1 MQEITVYDINGD
13 VLRNLVQW
21 DINIK
26 ICIKEPAIDKAY
38 KVHFFNLKSSEALV
52 VESEFSNGVLSA
64 IIPTILLME
73 PYPITGYIYFE
84 KNNEHK
90 SVYCFTFSMRKRP
103 KPANYVYNNEKNYF
117 TFEEVLAEAKE
128 YALNALN
135 YATESRSYARG
146 DTGTRPG
153 ETTDSALYYY
163 NQSKASAEASKVSE
177 TNSAK
182 YAENAKNS
190 ADTASASASTAQRL
204 ANEAEISANNSAES
218 ASVAI
223 QKASEASDSASKAK
237 QSETNSKA
245 SETAAGVSE
254 ANAAESEAN
263 ALTYKN
269 EAKTSETN
277 AKASEIAAALSQKN
291 ALASENAAKVSED
304 NSKTSEENS
313 KISETNASVSETNAK
328 ISETNSKKSE
338 ENAKNSELKALVS
351 QDAAKKSE
359 DNAQISESNALT
371 SAQTAT
377 DLANIASTKAE
388 IATAAASSAK
398 IYESNATD
406 SALAAEVSATEAA
419 NSANE
424 ANTSKASAA
433 NSALEA
439 SDNATLSAQK
449 AIEAKDSAENA
460 AASEANAQIIKETV
474 ETYVEEAVENATIA
488 TEKAQEAIDAVDS
501 IGDSVDVASQKAKEA
516 LDSANLAKSYSTGT
530 DGQIR
535 EDDNVDCA
543 KYYYEQSKKI
553 SQGFNGVIP
562 MGTITFDGLDDESN
576 QQPGYMFNI
585 SDSFISDER
594 FNDGGGIFYGAGN
607 NLMFTADGKWD
618 VFASSMVSGVKGE
631 AESEYRQGF
640 VNITPANIGLEKV
653 PNVSTN
659 DQTPTFTQ
667 ATTRANIASGE
678 KLSVI
683 FGKIM
688 KWFVDIKSVAFS
700 GSYNDLLDKPTS
712 LPANGGTAET
722 ISEILPIEKGGTGGN
737 TKKAVNDIVATGSD
751 ISDPATFSE
760 NDRFLWVFNG
770 SSVIKSKFVTLIK
783 YIESKLASVASSGSY
798 NDLTDKPTT
807 MKNPKALIFNGGSFL
822 SSYDGSVEKTINLPS
837 TLPANGGTAQTISDT
852 LPIEK
857 GGTGQTTAK
866 DALRALVEGTEDG
879 TSTPT
884 DNDWYLCQ
892 TYNGGAND
900 QSVVRRKTISL
911 WSYIKSKCDA
921 LFLKLSGGTMSGTI
935 NSSKTTGTYLAG
947 NQGQAIINSTAA
959 ANTYT
964 MLDKLNSTNG
974 VFTDGVYQNKRLF
987 QYTAKSTVDAGTNA
1001 VTKSVTLLDED
1012 GNTKFPGTVTAPRF
1026 AGTADVAT
1034 VSKQGKSY
1042 IVGSN
1047 SGNAPTKPW
1056 YKVAECSITS
1066 SFVDPTCVLLVH
1078 DSYSGNSRRF
1088 IGMIK
1093 VHFRSNEPPT
1103 GDTSVVDL
1111 TWIFKTY
1118 QLPENLFG
1126 LVRTN
1131 ITNGVKFTLYIN
1143 ISAGNYHSFD
1153 ISVLSNTSR
1162 DTDGHYFIFAD
1173 NLKANGDLASI
1184 TPTGNTQVVSSGYGY
1199 LVANKLGTAT
1209 VGAVSRPIYLN
1220 GGTPTPIGN
1229 KFSLAD
1235 GITSQE
1241 VIQLFDDGD
1250 TANNGGNLL
1259 IRGGRNLFIGSGES
1273 PEHLHNALKSG
1284 NIKFPDELWTNS
1296 GEECY
1301 ITSDG
1306 NIYLYANCQTIAN
1319 RKGLRLHSPNTGYSD
1334 FSPLEDRAVNLG
1346 RSDKKFENIYANR
1359 LYGTATSATKLGTTG
1374 YIEENSRATTDEGIR
1389 IRPFRNALDALIMSI
1404 GNNGNS
1410 PSASNYEEIVAFTIG
1425 NNYLDSDARCF
1436 LQYRCTP
1443 NNSSVSD
1450 NLIIGRA
1457 NGYVTREL
1465 TMGLVCET
1473 VEARSHSNS
1482 SGWAP
1487 IYAAS
1492 FDKVSSRK
1500 YKEDIE
1506 DINEDE
1512 ANKVLDIRIVSFKYK
1527 DDKGKRKQFGCIAE
1541 EVVDVIES
1549 AVTYKNGEVNGVDYS
1564 SFVPHLIKMTQMHE
1578 ATIRNQAEEIAELKS
1593 TISDLNDR
1601 IQRLED
1607 MVLR

>member
-190 ADTASASASTAQRL
+190 ADAASASASTAQRL

-223 QKASEASDSASKAK
+223 QKASEASDSASRAK

-722 ISEILPIEKGGTGGN
+722 ISEILSIEKGGTGGN

-770 SSVIKSKFVTLIK
+770 SNVIKSKFVTLIK

-807 MKNPKALIFNGGSFL
+807 MKNPKALNFEGGSFL
-822 SSYDGSVEKTINLPS
+822 LSYDGSVEKTINLPS

-1026 AGTADVAT
+1026 AGTADVA
-1034 VSKQGKSY
+1034 
-1042 IVGSN
+1042 
-1047 SGNAPTKPW
+1047 
-1056 YKVAECSITS
+1056 
-1066 SFVDPTCVLLVH
+1066 
-1078 DSYSGNSRRF
+1078 
-1088 IGMIK
+1088 
-1093 VHFRSNEPPT
+1093 
-1103 GDTSVVDL
+1103 
-1111 TWIFKTY
+1111 
-1118 QLPENLFG
+1118 
-1126 LVRTN
+1126 
-1131 ITNGVKFTLYIN
+1131 
-1143 ISAGNYHSFD
+1143 
-1153 ISVLSNTSR
+1153 
-1162 DTDGHYFIFAD
+1162 
-1173 NLKANGDLASI
+1173 
-1184 TPTGNTQVVSSGYGY
+1184 
-1199 LVANKLGTAT
+1199 NKLGTAT
-1209 VGAVSRPIYLN
+1209 VGAASRPIYLN

-1250 TANNGGNLL
+1250 TANNGGILL
-1259 IRGGRNLFIGSGES
+1259 IRGGGNLFIGSGES
-1273 PEHLHNALKSG
+1273 PENLYNTFKINGAG
-1284 NIKFPDELWTNS
+1284 S
-1296 GEECY
+1296 GEDYSGTAERLY

-1306 NIYLYANCQTIAN
+1306 ETYLITNCQNINSRKGLKFFSDNNYMYIKPFKNSEVIIGEDHFKLRGVYADTFYGNLIGTAKHATALEDMYGTLIAEVSNINNYKCIKIGDNTNNLSLGLTKTTIAGEDSTMVRLKANDTDFFTYGPLNASKEIRMFADNATFETELFYLYANKISFSGGIPSGNGSFSQ
-1319 RKGLRLHSPNTGYSD
+1319 GYS
-1334 FSPLEDRAVNLG
+1334 SQSLKEYSNSMGYSV
-1346 RSDKKFENIYANR
+1346 
-1359 LYGTATSATKLGTTG
+1359 TA
-1374 YIEENSRATTDEGIR
+1374 
-1389 IRPFRNALDALIMSI
+1389 
-1404 GNNGNS
+1404 GNFASSVRGKYNTVQSQAG
-1410 PSASNYEEIVAFTIG
+1410 SASNTTGLAFVIG
-1425 NNYLDSDARCF
+1425 NG
-1436 LQYRCTP
+1436 T
-1443 NNSSVSD
+1443 SSS
-1450 NLIIGRA
+1450 
-1457 NGYVTREL
+1457 
-1465 TMGLVCET
+1465 
-1473 VEARSHSNS
+1473 ARSNAFSVQYTGVVKAKSTITGSTTADYAEYFEWEDENFQNEDRVGLFVTINEEKIS
-1482 SGWAP
+1482 IANPEDDYILGIVSGEPFVLGNGDCDTWNGMFLRDDFGRTIYERAPMVKYNEETKEEELQFDEDGNLLYYGTRPVLNPKYNPDEPYISRQDRPEWAP
-1487 IYAAS
+1487 IGMLGVLSVRQDGTITHPNTYATVGENGFATLGTKYNENHYRVI
-1492 FDKVSSRK
+1492 KVISP
-1500 YKEDIE
+1500 EIV
-1506 DINEDE
+1506 
-1512 ANKVLDIRIVSFKYK
+1512 KVIFK
-1527 DDKGKRKQFGCIAE
+1527 
-1541 EVVDVIES
+1541 
-1549 AVTYKNGEVNGVDYS
+1549 
-1564 SFVPHLIKMTQMHE
+1564 
-1578 ATIRNQAEEIAELKS
+1578 
-1593 TISDLNDR
+1593 
-1601 IQRLED
+1601 
-1607 MVLR
+1607 